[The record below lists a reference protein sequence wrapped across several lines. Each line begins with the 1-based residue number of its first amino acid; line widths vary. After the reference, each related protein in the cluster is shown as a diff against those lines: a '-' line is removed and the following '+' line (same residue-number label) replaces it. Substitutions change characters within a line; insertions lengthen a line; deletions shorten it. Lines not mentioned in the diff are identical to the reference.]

1 MPKFDLSSHN
11 ASSQHLSLSLSL
23 SLSLT
28 HSSET
33 RVWLLEISNSSQ
45 CKHATQ
51 NEEDP
56 SYLHFLDPQ
65 LSFSRAY
72 LSANKSIFSKIKRQN
87 HHQRPK
93 THTHAHK
100 RTQTENITGKT
111 NDSKT
116 TSTLK
121 PKKKQTNKQ
130 QLDHQQ
136 QQN

>member
-1 MPKFDLSSHN
+1 
-11 ASSQHLSLSLSL
+11 
-23 SLSLT
+23 
-28 HSSET
+28 
-33 RVWLLEISNSSQ
+33 VWLLEISNSSQ

-130 QLDHQQ
+130 QLHHQQ